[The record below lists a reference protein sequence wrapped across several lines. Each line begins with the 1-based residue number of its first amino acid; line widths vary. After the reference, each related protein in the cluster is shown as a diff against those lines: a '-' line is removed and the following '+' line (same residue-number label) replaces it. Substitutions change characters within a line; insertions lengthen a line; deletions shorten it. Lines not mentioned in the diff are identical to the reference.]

1 MEKITASSGNVFEDL
16 GFAPNEAA
24 HLKIRALLL
33 IALEKAISAR
43 NLSQAAVA
51 KELGLHQSR
60 ISDIKRHKVES
71 FSADKLIDLL
81 ATIGQTVEVTVSEPT
96 AAKRRTKA
104 KSAAMATA

>member
-1 MEKITASSGNVFEDL
+1 MVKITASSGNIFEDM
-16 GFAPNEAA
+16 GFPPGEAA
-24 HLKIRALLL
+24 HLKVRALLL

-43 NLSQAAVA
+43 GISQAAMA

-81 ATIGQTVEVTVSEPT
+81 ATIGQSVEISVSEPT
-96 AAKRRTKA
+96 AKRSKR
-104 KSAAMATA
+104 SRRATAAA